1 VGKPRIQGEDIM
13 EYKSVGIDISKDT
26 LDIYCSFTKRYW
38 SIPNTPQSIEELVRE
53 LSQTSPHFIVFE
65 PSGGYERLLMV
76 TLACEGLHFSRVN
89 ARQIRD
95 YARACGRLAKTDKLD
110 AQILAQYGLKMHPRL
125 TILSTPIQQTLQTY
139 GLRRRQLVE
148 MLKAEKQ
155 HLLHYSQDE
164 IINELKKHMVV
175 LEVSI
180 RQLEKMM
187 TALIQKDPLL
197 TESFKILTSVSGV
210 GSVTALTLLSDLPEL
225 GHLNAK
231 QISALVGVAPQNY
244 DSGNM
249 RGQRHIQGGR
259 QTVRN
264 ALYMAALSAIRSEPT
279 LKEFYKRLKEQ
290 GKPSKVAI
298 VAVMRKL
305 IIWLNAKLAD
315 FYGPNKNFSGSS

>member
-1 VGKPRIQGEDIM
+1 M
-13 EYKSVGIDISKDT
+13 ESKSIGIDVSKGT

-38 SIPNTPQSIEELVRE
+38 SVPNTPECVGQLVQE
-53 LSQTSPHFIVFE
+53 LSQAIPDFIVFE
-65 PSGGYERLLMV
+65 PSGGYERLLMA
-76 TLACEGLHFSRVN
+76 TLACEGLGFSRVN

-95 YARACGRLAKTDKLD
+95 YAKACGRLAKTDKLD
-110 AQILAQYGLKMHPRL
+110 AQILAQYGVKMHPRL
-125 TILSTPIQQTLQTY
+125 TILSTPVQQALQTY

-155 HLLHYSQDE
+155 HLPQYSQNE
-164 IINELKKHMVV
+164 ITDELKKHMTI
-175 LEVSI
+175 LEASI
-180 RQLEKMM
+180 DQLEKTMKV
-187 TALIQKDPLL
+187 LIQEDPLL
-197 TESFKILTSVSGV
+197 AESFKILTSVSGV
-210 GSVTALTLLSDLPEL
+210 GSITALTLLSDLPEL

-279 LKEFYKRLKEQ
+279 LKEFYKRLKDQ

-315 FYGPNKNFSGSS
+315 FYAPNKKLSVS